1 MKQLNPKWV
10 DFVKSVVNGN
20 GYFKNQKMKI
30 VDLKYGE
37 SFVEIELDRKHLQ
50 GYGYVH
56 GGVYSALIDSAGFFS
71 VYTRVEGDD
80 SAATIEMKVNYL
92 SSVKSGKLLA
102 YARCITL
109 GKSIGLAE
117 VSIKNEED
125 KLLAHGTVT
134 VMVKP
139 PLKNLAAA
147 NLPAKFNESS

>member
-1 MKQLNPKWV
+1 MKQLNSKWV
-10 DFVKSVVNGN
+10 DFVKSVVNIS
-20 GYFKNQKMKI
+20 GYFKNQNMTI

-37 SFVEIELDRKHLQ
+37 SFVELELDRKHLQ

-56 GGVYSALIDSAGFFS
+56 GGVYSALIDSAGFFA

-102 YARCITL
+102 YAHCITL

-117 VSIKNEED
+117 VTIKNEED
-125 KLLAHGTVT
+125 KLLVHGTVT

-147 NLPAKFNESS
+147 MLPPKFTESN

>member
-1 MKQLNPKWV
+1 MTQLNPKWV
-10 DFVKSVVNGN
+10 DFVKSFVNGS
-20 GYFKNQKMKI
+20 GYLKNQNMKI
-30 VDLKYGE
+30 KDLKYGE

-56 GGVYSALIDSAGFFS
+56 GGVYSALIDSAGFFA
-71 VYTRVEGDD
+71 VYTRIEGDD

-92 SSVKSGKLLA
+92 SSVKSGKLSA
-102 YARCITL
+102 HARVINL

-117 VSIKNEED
+117 VTIKNEED

-139 PLKNLAAA
+139 PLKSLAAA
-147 NLPAKFNESS
+147 NLPPKFNESS